1 MLQLWRNFLFSPSV
15 FAKSQ
20 ICQLFLLLLEK
31 GFNTLLSTL
40 QTTLANKL
48 EKNGAQFFRLTE
60 SYIGS

>member
-1 MLQLWRNFLFSPSV
+1 MLQLCRNFLFSPSV

-20 ICQLFLLLLEK
+20 ICQYFFCFYWKK

-48 EKNGAQFFRLTE
+48 VKNGNNGKKMVLSFFD
-60 SYIGS
+60 